1 MKTAS
6 VKRSVLVTLKFI
18 SIKKKQPMFV
28 ALMLTPENQS
38 LAVTF
43 YVNFSKPADINS

>member
-18 SIKKKQPMFV
+18 SIKKKPANV
-28 ALMLTPENQS
+28 RGTN
-38 LAVTF
+38 
-43 YVNFSKPADINS
+43 VNSRKPVVGSDILCQLQ